1 MVMLEKWEVYPYH
14 RVADQG
20 ASRRR
25 KWVERGRR
33 LQKLLP
39 DSRGLMQKA
48 AELKSGLAVIMSAET
63 VLLGLGAAV
72 MARAFVLGE
81 LLPFIYAFV
90 AGFGRQN
97 PGRRLLVGLGAVLGL
112 FSCLSG
118 AGLWINLIAVLAL
131 LAVLNRARIPGGHQ
145 WWGIPVLT
153 TALLFLVKTLLML
166 KTGFTLYGEMVIV
179 FEALIS
185 GVLAF
190 IAMVGEEAMEER
202 KHLAHFSFEDKAA
215 FMVLGIGLILGLND
229 LTLWGLSI
237 GGILCRLGVLYA
249 AFMWGSGAGTMVGVM
264 SGIIPSLASRV
275 FAQSIAM
282 YSVAGLLAGLFR
294 NFGQLGSIIGFML
307 GNLAFSFFITDS
319 GAVLMGIWETGI
331 ASLLFYLLPASW
343 KDQMAIQTLGPINLP
358 ENRSMQVAA
367 SQLEGI
373 TRGRMEDLVHIF
385 EEMSATLQQS
395 KSPLNEPSSY
405 LGYLYEQI
413 SNGVCGSCPRYPRC
427 WDREAYQTS
436 KELLD
441 VFSLAETNEEVRE
454 SDIGEAF
461 KSRCFKLNE
470 VLAETNRLF
479 ETLRINEYWAQRF
492 HQSRQLVSMQLKGV
506 SQVIKNLLE
515 EMGARAI
522 LNADVRKAVIGEM
535 NRLGITVRDV
545 SAMEQGERQLLLS
558 LSTDSC
564 PDGNYC
570 ETCIAPAISGILGE
584 KLKVTGKKCPRSPQ
598 GSCSIQLS
606 RGFVFRVLS
615 GAAQIGKEVVCGDSF
630 TIATLK
636 QGKQL
641 IALSDGM
648 GVGEKAWEESQ
659 AAVRLLENLLGS
671 GFNQETTLKTINSLL
686 LLRSTAESFATL
698 DMAMIDLYSGGVD
711 FIKIG
716 SAPSF
721 IKQGRKVTTITSSS
735 PPIGILEDI
744 DLISDHRQLKN
755 GDILVLV
762 TDGLVENPRKGLNEG
777 WIPRF
782 LGGMVENDPQRIAE
796 DLLHK
801 ALQLCRNQPLDDM
814 TVICALL
821 EFDPDP

>member
-275 FAQSIAM
+275 FGSRPVGR
-282 YSVAGLLAGLFR
+282 SV
-294 NFGQLGSIIGFML
+294 
-307 GNLAFSFFITDS
+307 
-319 GAVLMGIWETGI
+319 
-331 ASLLFYLLPASW
+331 P
-343 KDQMAIQTLGPINLP
+343 
-358 ENRSMQVAA
+358 
-367 SQLEGI
+367 
-373 TRGRMEDLVHIF
+373 
-385 EEMSATLQQS
+385 
-395 KSPLNEPSSY
+395 
-405 LGYLYEQI
+405 
-413 SNGVCGSCPRYPRC
+413 
-427 WDREAYQTS
+427 
-436 KELLD
+436 
-441 VFSLAETNEEVRE
+441 
-454 SDIGEAF
+454 
-461 KSRCFKLNE
+461 
-470 VLAETNRLF
+470 
-479 ETLRINEYWAQRF
+479 
-492 HQSRQLVSMQLKGV
+492 
-506 SQVIKNLLE
+506 
-515 EMGARAI
+515 
-522 LNADVRKAVIGEM
+522 
-535 NRLGITVRDV
+535 
-545 SAMEQGERQLLLS
+545 
-558 LSTDSC
+558 
-564 PDGNYC
+564 
-570 ETCIAPAISGILGE
+570 
-584 KLKVTGKKCPRSPQ
+584 
-598 GSCSIQLS
+598 
-606 RGFVFRVLS
+606 
-615 GAAQIGKEVVCGDSF
+615 
-630 TIATLK
+630 
-636 QGKQL
+636 
-641 IALSDGM
+641 
-648 GVGEKAWEESQ
+648 
-659 AAVRLLENLLGS
+659 
-671 GFNQETTLKTINSLL
+671 
-686 LLRSTAESFATL
+686 
-698 DMAMIDLYSGGVD
+698 
-711 FIKIG
+711 
-716 SAPSF
+716 
-721 IKQGRKVTTITSSS
+721 
-735 PPIGILEDI
+735 
-744 DLISDHRQLKN
+744 
-755 GDILVLV
+755 
-762 TDGLVENPRKGLNEG
+762 
-777 WIPRF
+777 
-782 LGGMVENDPQRIAE
+782 
-796 DLLHK
+796 
-801 ALQLCRNQPLDDM
+801 
-814 TVICALL
+814 
-821 EFDPDP
+821 